1 MDNYGFSAFS
11 LFKNLE
17 KNNKKYFIQDISTAK
32 IEIEESNNIDN
43 N

>member
-1 MDNYGFSAFS
+1 MGNQTG
-11 LFKNLE
+11 KG
-17 KNNKKYFIQDISTAK
+17 KNNKKNFIQDISTAK